1 MIKFILDTAVMKHKF
16 FITILT
22 AITLIITSCS
32 KDKSP
37 YIPDTSSNN
46 VSATIS
52 IGNNAPFQFSVTG
65 AEARMYPL
73 LANPSTYRIEAKDAN
88 NNYLIIVVE
97 NVTQTGIYTFTS
109 NNGIGSG
116 LTFQKNGIGPTSQL
130 IYWTSDPS
138 IINKGSLTITVLN
151 SHHIEGVF
159 NAFCERQDAS
169 EAAQV
174 SNGSFKGNF

>member
-1 MIKFILDTAVMKHKF
+1 MKHKF
-16 FITILT
+16 FITIL
-22 AITLIITSCS
+22 AVITLIITSCS

-46 VSATIS
+46 VSVTIS

-88 NNYLIIVVE
+88 NNNLIIAVE
-97 NVTQTGIYTFTS
+97 NVTQTGTYPFTG
-109 NNGIGSG
+109 NNGIGNG
-116 LTFQKNGIGPTSQL
+116 LSFIKDVGSISQVT
-130 IYWTSDPS
+130 YRTSDPS
-138 IINKGSLTITVLN
+138 ITNKGSVTITALN
-151 SHHIEGVF
+151 NHHIEGLF
-159 NAFCERQDAS
+159 TAFCKNDNNTG